1 MHRAK
6 IQKMGLTVKK
16 SLMELAVLWACLEQ
30 TCLPGRSWEG
40 LCIASFILRWALGRD
55 TALTPLESTA
65 CNPRAP
71 YVAEQLLRIRG
82 VQTLH
87 WKALWVY
94 PGELGITGL
103 SPHCF
108 QNAQLLLHKP
118 KAEAGGHWAQSK
130 NKHRNP
136 TEVPADYN
144 SEINITEWK

>member
-1 MHRAK
+1 MHSAK

-40 LCIASFILRWALGRD
+40 LCIASFVLRWALGRD

-87 WKALWVY
+87 WKALSLSWR
-94 PGELGITGL
+94 TGHYRIESPLLSERTASASQTESRGWGTL
-103 SPHCF
+103 SPK
-108 QNAQLLLHKP
+108 QKQTQKP
-118 KAEAGGHWAQSK
+118 
-130 NKHRNP
+130 HRGSCWLQFWN
-136 TEVPADYN
+136 
-144 SEINITEWK
+144 